1 MYFVAVREPVPT
13 KKLFVMIRPL
23 LLSTILFSMSS
34 CLKDK
39 YDLQNLDTSGYHPGV
54 AAPLI
59 NTNLVLGELIKKVDT
74 TYISP
79 DNNNLLHLTYASTL
93 FSYNV
98 ADLITIP
105 AQNISQSF
113 SLSNFSIPNINT
125 STSIT
130 LGSVVANMNNPE
142 RTTIQSANGNT
153 APFPAVPAQN
163 GGSFNV
169 PALNGFNSATFYQG
183 TLTMAVT
190 NNWPVQITNVQ
201 IEIRNQG
208 NNSLIGTFN
217 YPSIPASGTSSKN
230 INLAGVTMS
239 SAIKMVIASFSSPGT
254 LPASVPID
262 LNDDLA
268 IDISTANIG
277 LLTASAVFP
286 SQQVLNQTIENS
298 IAMSNGEQLN
308 TIILKQGN
316 ISYDIDYG
324 IRENAQVLLTL
335 PYLTKNGTPFSKL
348 INLASNHVSATN
360 VTGSFD
366 LSGYTFDLTGG
377 GAHTNYIAATI
388 VADVVSSG
396 NPIPIDTADAV
407 SADIT
412 IDNLAFSYA
421 DGYLGNQP
429 ITVPTDSLDFSLFN
443 KNVGINV
450 SLADPQITLKFKN
463 SVGIP
468 INGDLSALSV
478 IGENGNT
485 VPFTGIA
492 NPLVINS
499 PGAVGQTATT
509 SIVINKNTSN
519 ITAVLTSNPKTIIYG
534 LTAATNPN
542 GFGVNF
548 ITDSSSI
555 DVSME
560 MDVPFYGSLS
570 GLTIKDTVSFPAEA
584 FKNVYTATLRSIITS
599 EFPIEASVQMYFLDG
614 SYAMIDSIFPSGYE
628 QVVPSSI
635 IDVNGELVSASA
647 PKTTDM
653 TVDAAMAEK
662 LKIAKYIVVATNLAT
677 ANNGAQAAK
686 FYSTYKMNVKWGILA
701 KVNIDIN
708 EN

>member
-1 MYFVAVREPVPT
+1 
-13 KKLFVMIRPL
+13 MIRFL
-23 LLSTILFSMSS
+23 LLATILFSLSS

-74 TYISP
+74 TYISA
-79 DNNNLLHLTYASTL
+79 DNNNLLHLTYASAL

-98 ADLITIP
+98 GDLITIP

-113 SLSNFSIPNINT
+113 SLSNFGIPNVNT
-125 STSIT
+125 STSVA

-142 RTTIQSANGNT
+142 KTTIQSANGNV
-153 APFPAVPAQN
+153 APFPFVPAQS

-169 PALNGFNSATFYQG
+169 PALSGFNSATFYQG
-183 TLTMAVT
+183 TLTMAIT

-201 IEIRNQG
+201 IEIRNQS

-217 YPSIPASGTSSKN
+217 YPSIPASGSASKN
-230 INLAGVTMS
+230 VNLAGVTMS
-239 SAIKMVIASFSSPGT
+239 NSIKMVIVSFSSPGT
-254 LPASVPID
+254 FPTAVPID
-262 LNDDLA
+262 LSDDLA
-268 IDISTANIG
+268 IDISTTNIG
-277 LLTASAVFP
+277 LLNASAVFP

-298 IAMSNGEQLN
+298 IAMANGEQLN

-324 IRENAQVLLTL
+324 IRENAQVVLTL
-335 PYLTKNGTPFSKL
+335 PYLTMNGSPFSEVISL
-348 INLASNHVSATN
+348 TSNHVSATN

-377 GAHTNYIAATI
+377 GGHNNYIAATI
-388 VADVVSSG
+388 SANVISSG
-396 NPIPIDTADAV
+396 IPIPIDTSDAV

-421 DGYLGNQP
+421 DGYLGSQP
-429 ITVPTDSLDFSLFN
+429 ITVPTDSLDFSLF
-443 KNVGINV
+443 KKDLGINV
-450 SLADPQITLKFKN
+450 SLADPQITLKLKN

-468 INGDLSALSV
+468 INGDLSVLSV

-499 PGAVGQTATT
+499 PSAVGQTATT
-509 SIVINKNTSN
+509 NIVINKNTSN
-519 ITAVLTSNPKTIIYG
+519 ITTVLTSNPKTIIYG
-534 LTAATNPN
+534 LTAATNPS

-560 MDVPFYGSLS
+560 MDVPLYGSLS
-570 GLTIKDTVSFPAEA
+570 GFVIKDTVAFPADA
-584 FKNVYTATLRSIITS
+584 FNNVYTATLRSIITS
-599 EFPIEASVQMYFLDG
+599 EFPIEANVQMYFLDA
-614 SYAMIDSIFPSGYE
+614 SYAMVDSIFPSGYE

-653 TVDAAMAEK
+653 AVSAAMAEK
-662 LKIAKYIVVATNLAT
+662 LKVAKYIVVATKLAT
-677 ANNGAQAAK
+677 ANNGTQAAK
-686 FYSTYKMNVKWGILA
+686 FYSTYKMNVKLGILA
-701 KVNIDIN
+701 KLNIDIK
-708 EN
+708 

>member
-1 MYFVAVREPVPT
+1 MFCCRSSACFYE
-13 KKLFVMIRPL
+13 KLFVMIRFL
-23 LLSTILFSMSS
+23 LLATILFSLSS

-39 YDLQNLDTSGYHPGV
+39 YDLRNLDTSGYHPGV

-74 TYISP
+74 TYISA

-125 STSIT
+125 STSVT

-142 RTTIQSANGNT
+142 KTTIQSANGNT
-153 APFPAVPAQN
+153 APFPSVPAQS

-169 PALNGFNSATFYQG
+169 PALSGFNSATFYQG
-183 TLTMAVT
+183 TLTMAIT

-217 YPSIPASGTSSKN
+217 YPSIPASGSASKN
-230 INLAGVTMS
+230 VNLAGVTMS
-239 SAIKMVIASFSSPGT
+239 NSIKMVIVSFSSPGT
-254 LPASVPID
+254 FPTAVPID
-262 LNDDLA
+262 LSDDLA
-268 IDISTANIG
+268 IDISTTNIG
-277 LLTASAVFP
+277 LLNASAVFP

-308 TIILKQGN
+308 TMILKAGN
-316 ISYDIDYG
+316 ITYNIDYG
-324 IRENAQVLLTL
+324 IRENAQVVLTL
-335 PYLTKNGTPFSKL
+335 PYLTKNGSPFSEV
-348 INLASNHVSATN
+348 INLTSNHVSATN

-377 GAHTNYIAATI
+377 GGHNNYIAATI
-388 VADVVSSG
+388 SANVISSG
-396 NPIPIDTADAV
+396 IPIPIDTSDAV
-407 SADIT
+407 SANIN
-412 IDNLAFSYA
+412 IDNLAFSYL

-429 ITVPTDSLDFSLFN
+429 ITVPTDSLDFSLFS
-443 KNVGINV
+443 KNLGINV
-450 SLADPQITLKFKN
+450 SLADPLITLKLKN

-468 INGDLSALSV
+468 INGDLSVLSV

-499 PGAVGQTATT
+499 PSAVGQTANTN
-509 SIVINKNTSN
+509 IVINKNTSN
-519 ITAVLTSNPKTIIYG
+519 ITTVLTSNPKTIIYG
-534 LTAATNPN
+534 LTAATNPG

-560 MDVPFYGSLS
+560 MDVPLYGSLS
-570 GLTIKDTVSFPAEA
+570 GFVIKDTASFPADA

-599 EFPIEASVQMYFLDG
+599 EFPIEANVQMYFLDA
-614 SYAMIDSIFPSGYE
+614 SYAMVDSIFPSGYE

-635 IDVNGELVSASA
+635 IDIDGELVAASA

-653 TVDAAMAEK
+653 TVSAGMAEK
-662 LKIAKYIVVATNLAT
+662 LKIAKYIVVATKLAT
-677 ANNGAQAAK
+677 ANNGTQAAK
-686 FYSTYKMNVKWGILA
+686 FYSTYKMNVKLGILA
-701 KVNIDIN
+701 KVNIDIK
-708 EN
+708 EK

>member
-1 MYFVAVREPVPT
+1 
-13 KKLFVMIRPL
+13 MIRFL
-23 LLSTILFSMSS
+23 LLATILFSLSS

-74 TYISP
+74 TYISA
-79 DNNNLLHLTYASTL
+79 DNNNLLHLTYASAL

-98 ADLITIP
+98 GDLITIP

-113 SLSNFSIPNINT
+113 SLSNFGIPNVNT
-125 STSIT
+125 STSVA

-142 RTTIQSANGNT
+142 KTTIQSANGNV
-153 APFPAVPAQN
+153 APFPFVPAQS

-169 PALNGFNSATFYQG
+169 PALSGFNSATFYQG
-183 TLTMAVT
+183 TLTMAIT

-217 YPSIPASGTSSKN
+217 YPSIPASGSASKN
-230 INLAGVTMS
+230 VNLAGVTMS
-239 SAIKMVIASFSSPGT
+239 NSIKMVMVSFSSPGT
-254 LPASVPID
+254 FPTAVPID
-262 LNDDLA
+262 LSDDLA

-277 LLTASAVFP
+277 LLNASAVFP

-298 IAMSNGEQLN
+298 IAMANGEQLN

-324 IRENAQVLLTL
+324 IRENAQVVLTL
-335 PYLTKNGTPFSKL
+335 PYLTMNGSPFSEVISL
-348 INLASNHVSATN
+348 TSNHVSATN

-377 GAHTNYIAATI
+377 GGHNNYIAATI
-388 VADVVSSG
+388 SANVISSG
-396 NPIPIDTADAV
+396 IPIPIDTSDAV

-412 IDNLAFSYA
+412 IDNLAFSYV
-421 DGYLGNQP
+421 DGYLGSQP
-429 ITVPTDSLDFSLFN
+429 ITVPTDSLDFSLF
-443 KNVGINV
+443 KKDLGINV
-450 SLADPQITLKFKN
+450 SLADPQITLKLKN

-468 INGDLSALSV
+468 INGDLSVLSV

-499 PGAVGQTATT
+499 PSAVGQTATT
-509 SIVINKNTSN
+509 NIVINKNTSN
-519 ITAVLTSNPKTIIYG
+519 ITTVLTSNPKTIIYG
-534 LTAATNPN
+534 LTAATNPS

-560 MDVPFYGSLS
+560 MDVPLYGSLS
-570 GLTIKDTVSFPAEA
+570 GFVIKDTVDFPADA

-599 EFPIEASVQMYFLDG
+599 EFPIEANVQMYFLDA
-614 SYAMIDSIFPSGYE
+614 SYAMVDSIFPSGYE

-653 TVDAAMAEK
+653 AVSAAMAEK
-662 LKIAKYIVVATNLAT
+662 LKVAKYIVVATKLAT
-677 ANNGAQAAK
+677 ANNGTQAAK
-686 FYSTYKMNVKWGILA
+686 FYSTYKMNVKLGILA
-701 KVNIDIN
+701 KLNIDIK
-708 EN
+708 

>member
-1 MYFVAVREPVPT
+1 MT
-13 KKLFVMIRPL
+13 RPL
-23 LLSTILFSMSS
+23 LLATILFSMSS

-39 YDLQNLDTSGYHPGV
+39 YDLQNLDTSGYHPGL

-74 TYISP
+74 TYISS

-499 PGAVGQTATT
+499 PGAVGQTANTN
-509 SIVINKNTSN
+509 IVINKNTSN

-686 FYSTYKMNVKWGILA
+686 FYSTYKMNVKLGILA
-701 KVNIDIN
+701 KVNIDIK

>member
-1 MYFVAVREPVPT
+1 
-13 KKLFVMIRPL
+13 MIRYL
-23 LLSTILFSMSS
+23 LLVTILFSLSS

-39 YDLQNLDTSGYHPGV
+39 YDLQNLDSSGYHPGV

-74 TYISP
+74 TYISA
-79 DNNNLLHLTYASTL
+79 DNNNLLRLTYASNL

-98 ADLITIP
+98 ADLISIP
-105 AQNISQSF
+105 TQNISQSF
-113 SLSNFSIPNINT
+113 SLNNFSIPNVNT
-125 STSIT
+125 STSVT

-142 RTTIQSANGNT
+142 KTTIQSANGNT
-153 APFPAVPAQN
+153 APFPSVPAQS

-169 PALNGFNSATFYQG
+169 PALSGFSSATFYQG
-183 TLTMAVT
+183 TLTMAIK
-190 NNWPVQITNVQ
+190 NNWPVQITNLQ

-217 YPSIPASGTSSKN
+217 YPSIPASSTVSKN
-230 INLAGVTMS
+230 INLAGITMS
-239 SAIKMVIASFSSPGT
+239 SSIKMVIASFSSPGT
-254 LPASVPID
+254 FPAAVPID

-268 IDISTANIG
+268 FTISTSNIG
-277 LLTASAVFP
+277 LLSASAVFP

-298 IAMSNGEQLN
+298 ITMSNGEQLN
-308 TIILKQGN
+308 TIVLKQGN

-324 IRENAQVLLTL
+324 IRENAQVVLTL
-335 PYLTKNGTPFSKL
+335 PYLTKNGSPFSQV
-348 INLASNHVSATN
+348 INLTSNHVSATN

-377 GAHTNYIAATI
+377 GGHTNYIAATI
-388 VADVVSSG
+388 SADVVSSG
-396 NPIPIDTADAV
+396 NPVPIDTADAV
-407 SADIT
+407 SADIS
-412 IDNLAFSYA
+412 IDNLAFSYV

-443 KNVGINV
+443 KNLGMSV
-450 SLADPQITLKFKN
+450 SLADPQITLKLKN

-485 VPFTGIA
+485 VTFTGIS

-499 PGAVGQTATT
+499 PSTVGQTANTN
-509 SIVINKNTSN
+509 IVINKNTSN
-519 ITAVLTSNPKTIIYG
+519 ITTVLTSNPKTIIYG
-534 LTAATNPN
+534 LSAATNPN
-542 GFGVNF
+542 GFGLNF
-548 ITDSSSI
+548 ITDSSAI

-560 MDVPFYGSLS
+560 MDVPLYGSMS
-570 GLTIKDTVSFPAEA
+570 GFMIKDTLAFPAEA

-599 EFPIEASVQMYFLDG
+599 EFPVEANVQMYFLDG
-614 SYAMIDSIFPSGYE
+614 SYAMVDSLFPSGYE

-635 IDVNGELVSASA
+635 IDGNGELVAASA

-653 TVDAAMAEK
+653 TVSVAMAEK
-662 LKIAKYIVVATNLAT
+662 LKAAKYIVVATKLAT
-677 ANNGAQAAK
+677 ANNGTQAAK
-686 FYSTYKMNVKWGILA
+686 FYSTYKMNVKLGILA
-701 KVNIDIN
+701 KVNINIK